1 MGIMLGPNY
10 NLVIRNCHFL
20 NQPDSG
26 SHDQGGIDFECGGEA
41 NLVEKCTFRNNAG
54 AAIEVLGL
62 ISPQTKNIEIA
73 NCKFDK
79 NNIAH
84 KLGPSEIFV
93 WGGSKDPA
101 IVCSSGLIRNNGYV
115 LAPEVEFYINKA
127 ERTHKDWILKDNTQ
141 FNSQQELDQAMP
153 YNNPPV
159 PNAGPEIW
167 TDNPN
172 KVNINGTVTD
182 DGKPLD
188 GKLTTKWETLEGPEV
203 TFENPDKPETAAS
216 FPAVGDYRILLT
228 ADDGELWRS
237 ARTAVHILPKGTKV
251 NKAWAFDVNLD
262 KQGWTD
268 HDLGTEKEIFKAEK
282 SFWSTFANPVNL
294 VCGDYYVIAI
304 KNAPNASILSPDNL
318 DEKVNT
324 LTIKFQNRTNSS
336 KMSLSFI
343 TTGQNDWSAPQ
354 NIDFNV
360 KPNDLD
366 DTLYTIP
373 IDSNKPIRQFKI
385 NFTADETP
393 VTGTCRIDYIWIGN
407 R

>member
-1 MGIMLGPNY
+1 MSTTTKPEAEYLSKTALRTISRESTAQMPTASLNGATNLQHLAEAPAESQFQDAVSSMQRSEIAKPTSAPSVGEPAETESFWTGFSAMTTTHTTHHLIQSSLARRTRLWSTASLTLLDGMLPQEQWHYAQINY

-188 GKLTTKWETLEGPEV
+188 GKLTTKWETLEGIEV
-203 TFENPDKPETAAS
+203 TFENPDKPETAEAS
-216 FPAVGDYRILLT
+216 FGRRGLQNPAHG
-228 ADDGELWRS
+228 G
-237 ARTAVHILPKGTKV
+237 
-251 NKAWAFDVNLD
+251 
-262 KQGWTD
+262 
-268 HDLGTEKEIFKAEK
+268 
-282 SFWSTFANPVNL
+282 
-294 VCGDYYVIAI
+294 
-304 KNAPNASILSPDNL
+304 
-318 DEKVNT
+318 
-324 LTIKFQNRTNSS
+324 
-336 KMSLSFI
+336 
-343 TTGQNDWSAPQ
+343 
-354 NIDFNV
+354 
-360 KPNDLD
+360 
-366 DTLYTIP
+366 
-373 IDSNKPIRQFKI
+373 
-385 NFTADETP
+385 
-393 VTGTCRIDYIWIGN
+393 
-407 R
+407 